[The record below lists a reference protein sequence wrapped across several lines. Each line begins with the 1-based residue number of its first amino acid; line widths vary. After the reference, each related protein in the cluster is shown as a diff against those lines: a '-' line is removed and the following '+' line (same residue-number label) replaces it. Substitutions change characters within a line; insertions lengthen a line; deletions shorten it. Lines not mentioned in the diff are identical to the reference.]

1 MSSYDLKM
9 IHSII
14 KILTLERCKKL
25 QSCENFKVKIT
36 GANTGGITCM
46 MGGLPAFVPVSQLEK
61 KADGSWWTQEEMVAS
76 FSGQEISVAILE
88 VSRTENKIV
97 CSVIRALENDRLRRL
112 EVS

>member
-1 MSSYDLKM
+1 MNLKFR
-9 IHSII
+9 IYNLNTQSE
-14 KILTLERCKKL
+14 LCKKL

-36 GANTGGITCM
+36 GANAGGITCM

-88 VSRTENKIV
+88 VSRTDNKIV
-97 CSVIRALENDRLRRL
+97 CSVLRALENDRLRRL
-112 EVS
+112 EVSFRST